1 MNCHKIVAE
10 ALASFVIDK
19 FLAREEKE
27 EALVGLADSTKKK
40 IESLVESPSKEILES
55 LLHDEELETY
65 MKDYDHF
72 CNEVINGSLW
82 KTGQFWYSYM
92 KHVWL
97 ILQLV
102 HAVKMNDFMQYT
114 NCISLMPDLFFRFG
128 GQNYACYLT
137 YYSTYLANIEES
149 HPGATEIL
157 KQGAISMAR

>member
-65 MKDYDHF
+65 IQ
-72 CNEVINGSLW
+72 VSSG
-82 KTGQFWYSYM
+82 TP
-92 KHVWL
+92 
-97 ILQLV
+97 
-102 HAVKMNDFMQYT
+102 T
-114 NCISLMPDLFFRFG
+114 
-128 GQNYACYLT
+128 
-137 YYSTYLANIEES
+137 
-149 HPGATEIL
+149 
-157 KQGAISMAR
+157 

>member
-102 HAVKMNDFMQYT
+102 HAVKMNDFMQ
-114 NCISLMPDLFFRFG
+114 
-128 GQNYACYLT
+128 
-137 YYSTYLANIEES
+137 
-149 HPGATEIL
+149 
-157 KQGAISMAR
+157 